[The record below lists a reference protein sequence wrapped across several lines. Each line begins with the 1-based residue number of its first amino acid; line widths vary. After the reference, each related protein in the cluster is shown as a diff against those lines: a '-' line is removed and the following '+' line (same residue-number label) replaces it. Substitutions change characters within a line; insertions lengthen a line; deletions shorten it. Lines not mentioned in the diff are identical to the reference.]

1 MSNSSSSAYQAD
13 LQQRWDR
20 LAEVRHETAQPA
32 AIRPA
37 RRFVSHLK
45 FGFGGNGLDYCVF
58 GWHNP
63 EEDFIWNSS
72 TEAVLELPV
81 PPTPGPY
88 LLNLFAAPFVAG
100 DMHRQTME
108 LSIQGELIARWSLS
122 YPGHYFALLF
132 DHQLAATRDLVF
144 RIPGT
149 CSPKE
154 LGLNA
159 DERRLGVRFHQ
170 LWLTPWEGVSL

>member
-1 MSNSSSSAYQAD
+1 MSNSSSSAYPTD
-13 LQQRWDR
+13 LQHRWDR
-20 LAEVRHETAQPA
+20 LAEVRLETAQPA
-32 AIRPA
+32 PMQAVRP
-37 RRFVSHLK
+37 FPSHLR
-45 FGFGGNGLDYCVF
+45 FGSGGNGADYCLF

-63 EEDFIWNSS
+63 EADFTWNSGI
-72 TEAVLELPV
+72 EAVLELPA
-81 PPTPGPY
+81 PPTAGPY
-88 LLNLFAAPFVAG
+88 LLNLFAAPFIAG

-108 LSIQGELIARWSLS
+108 LSIRGELIARWSLS

-132 DHQLAATRDLVF
+132 DHHLAGTLDLVF
-144 RIPGT
+144 RIPDT

-154 LGLNA
+154 LGLNG